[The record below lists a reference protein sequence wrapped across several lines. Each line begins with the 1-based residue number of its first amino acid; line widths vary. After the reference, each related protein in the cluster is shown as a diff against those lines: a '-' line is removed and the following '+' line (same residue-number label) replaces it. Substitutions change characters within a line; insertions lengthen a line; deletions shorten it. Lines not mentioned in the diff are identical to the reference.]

1 MAEFQG
7 AAAPEEGS
15 VATAPAPVLQRS
27 AAFPRVN
34 LLPPAIAAEARVRR
48 AKLVLVG
55 GAAIAAALIG
65 GMYVMAQNDVASAQ
79 DSLDTAQAQS
89 AQLQAEVATYAE
101 VPKVYAQVSAAQAEL
116 VTAMG
121 GEVRWSYLLNDIALT
136 IPKNVS
142 LVTYH
147 GELTPPAAA
156 PAAAPAPTTDG
167 STDATAT
174 ATPATPTAA
183 AGPLGTVQYTGEAT
197 GYKAI
202 ASWLD
207 SQAKQVT
214 FSDTYLTAAT
224 RKDATDGTPSSVDWT
239 STANLTDKALSHRFD
254 GTGK

>member
-1 MAEFQG
+1 MAEWQG
-7 AAAPEEGS
+7 APAPEEGS
-15 VATAPAPVLQRS
+15 VATATAPVLQRS

-79 DSLDTAQAQS
+79 DSLDTAQAQ
-89 AQLQAEVATYAE
+89 ATKLQAEVATYAE
-101 VPKVYAQVSAAQAEL
+101 VPQVYAQVSAAQAQL

-121 GEVRWSYLLNDIALT
+121 NEVRWSYLLNDIALT

-147 GELTPPAAA
+147 GELAPPPAAPVTPAAA
-156 PAAAPAPTTDG
+156 PATDGTTTAAAPAP
-167 STDATAT
+167 A
-174 ATPATPTAA
+174 P
-183 AGPLGTVQYTGEAT
+183 AGPLGTVQYTGEAS

-207 SQAKQVT
+207 SQAKQLT

>member
-79 DSLDTAQAQS
+79 DSLDTAQVQATK
-89 AQLQAEVATYAE
+89 LQAEVTTYAE
-101 VPKVYAQVSAAQAEL
+101 VPRVYAQVSAAQAQL

-142 LVTYH
+142 LVTYN
-147 GELTPPAAA
+147 GQLTPPAAA
-156 PAAAPAPTTDG
+156 PVAAPAPAADG
-167 STDATAT
+167 STDGTAT
-174 ATPATPTAA
+174 TTPAAA
-183 AGPLGTVQYTGEAT
+183 PAGPLGTVQYTGEAT

>member
-1 MAEFQG
+1 MAEWQG
-7 AAAPEEGS
+7 APAPEAGT
-15 VATAPAPVLQRS
+15 VATAPVPVLQRS

-34 LLPPAIAAEARVRR
+34 LLPQAIANEARVRR

-65 GMYVMAQNDVASAQ
+65 GMYVMAQNDVAAAQ
-79 DSLDTAQAQS
+79 DTLDTAQAQATS
-89 AQLQAEVATYAE
+89 LQAEVATYSE
-101 VPKVYAQVSAAQAEL
+101 VPKVYAQVAAAQAQL

-121 GEVRWSYLLNDIALT
+121 GEVRWSYLLNDLALT

-156 PAAAPAPTTDG
+156 APVAPAPTTDG
-167 STDATAT
+167 TTDTTTTTTAPP
-174 ATPATPTAA
+174 PAP

-197 GYKAI
+197 SYKSI

-207 SQAKQVT
+207 SQAKQLT

-224 RKDATDGTPSSVDWT
+224 RNESTDGTPTTIDWT
-239 STANLTDKALSHRFD
+239 STANLTDKALSHRYD